1 MILQDSYGYESFISY
16 KDFICSNQKF
26 YIVINDEEIPLNFIE
41 EISNNNFIY
50 IEKNEIGKDQEK
62 EQLLI
67 PPKIKENFQCD
78 ENDNCVLKTDDFLL
92 TYNSGLF
99 FVNNNEENYTYNL
112 NLNVFSYFNLKTLTN
127 FEVADNRV
135 NCIKGNC
142 ENAEKIYNEFYKNY
156 VEKYLK

>member
-1 MILQDSYGYESFISY
+1 M
-16 KDFICSNQKF
+16 
-26 YIVINDEEIPLNFIE
+26 
-41 EISNNNFIY
+41 
-50 IEKNEIGKDQEK
+50 
-62 EQLLI
+62 
-67 PPKIKENFQCD
+67 
-78 ENDNCVLKTDDFLL
+78 

-156 VEKYLK
+156 IAKYLK

>member
-1 MILQDSYGYESFISY
+1 M
-16 KDFICSNQKF
+16 
-26 YIVINDEEIPLNFIE
+26 
-41 EISNNNFIY
+41 
-50 IEKNEIGKDQEK
+50 
-62 EQLLI
+62 
-67 PPKIKENFQCD
+67 
-78 ENDNCVLKTDDFLL
+78 KTDDFLL

-135 NCIKGNC
+135 NCIKANC
-142 ENAEKIYNEFYKNY
+142 EDAEKIYNEFYKNY